1 MWWRPRSTRSG
12 CSVIISLKRR
22 NDGDESEESWESSA
36 RRATLFVTCIID
48 QIYPEIGEATVTV
61 LERLGV
67 AVDFPLDQ
75 SCCGQ
80 PAFNSGF
87 WDDARAVA
95 GRNLEVLRGCG
106 DVVTPS
112 GSCATMIRHF
122 YPELFADNPRLHATA
137 LDLANRTY
145 EFSEYLVDVLG
156 VTDVGAHFE
165 AKLTIHDACHG
176 LRGLG
181 IKAQPRALLGYVADA
196 EIIELE
202 DAERCCGFGGLFAIK
217 LGHISEAML
226 ADKTANIM
234 ASGADY
240 AVTCDASCMTQI
252 NGGLSRQGTRCR
264 VLHIAQVLA
273 GNASGALQTPG
284 DQHEAQ

>member
-1 MWWRPRSTRSG
+1 MAAER
-12 CSVIISLKRR
+12 
-22 NDGDESEESWESSA
+22 
-36 RRATLFVTCIID
+36 RRATLFVTCIVD
-48 QIYPEIGEATVTV
+48 QIYPEIGEAVVRV

-67 AVDFPLDQ
+67 EAHFPPDQ
-75 SCCGQ
+75 LCCGQ

-87 WDDARAVA
+87 WDEARIVA

-122 YPELFADNPRLHATA
+122 YPELFADSPALRAAA
-137 LDLANRTY
+137 LDLAGRTY

-156 VTDVGAHFE
+156 VTDVGARFE
-165 AKLTIHDACHG
+165 GTLTVHDACHG

-181 IKAQPRALLGYVADA
+181 IKRQPRELLRQVAGA
-196 EIIELE
+196 QVVETP

-217 LGHISEAML
+217 LGHISEAL
-226 ADKTANIM
+226 AADKAASIR
-234 ASGADY
+234 ASGATY

-252 NGGLSRQGTRCR
+252 NGVLSRNGDRCR
-264 VLHIAQVLA
+264 VLHIAQVLHGGA
-273 GNASGALQTPG
+273 LGALQSPSDG
-284 DQHEAQ
+284 EQ